1 MNVITYIILL
11 LFFSGYIQASE
22 NTIKDIQRVSYG
34 LSILPSL
41 SFHRAKMLPPK
52 PMSICC
58 PEFTKGEGLGY
69 DISFFATYVIDYN
82 HLIGATFGYRDIG
95 GTLST
100 DTYGIVNS
108 KNEQGLIRSR
118 LEAALSLI
126 NFQFLYSFTPFQRF
140 DITLGMMAGIN
151 ASKNYTYRENII
163 DGPLLFDNGAQQRNT
178 SIGALVGINPR
189 YFGIVLGTSYKIP
202 VIKDEFFLKPLL
214 QYTYALR
221 PTQFGTN
228 WYVDALT
235 FGLGIELH
243 PFGEIQK
250 PKNIKSDNED
260 LIITIRSPITY
271 AININ
276 QVQTGKIHINQKV
289 YFMPVLHDL
298 YTDILN
304 PNEMYSN
311 SLLNCID
318 DHGSCNYPWIID
330 TISQRMQLYPEKQ
343 LEIELNDGYDSELF
357 SKHIK
362 GVSSSRNID
371 SSRFIFT
378 YIKEQT
384 NQKIGKIINDD
395 LIAPYEMLSNDT
407 SFEYPNIQFEVQS
420 ESEHTFEW
428 GLYDIDAKQIIK
440 KGKATC
446 NKPILID
453 SIPNNF
459 MRGSLRAIIFE
470 QAEKKLIQ
478 SEILIDRPKLVV
490 SDPIQIETAALFDFN
505 SDKLRNI
512 DIVSLKQFLKS
523 LKKEDS
529 IIIEAFTDLSG
540 DIALNTDL
548 AKRRAESVS
557 VLCTEIPK
565 EIILSPLKPRNTG
578 KKEFQKAYNRIVT
591 IKRK

>member
-58 PEFTKGEGLGY
+58 PEFTKGDGLGY

-118 LEAALSLI
+118 LEVELSLI

-151 ASKNYTYRENII
+151 ASKNYTYRENIV

-178 SIGALVGINPR
+178 SIGALAGINPR

-260 LIITIRSPITY
+260 LIITIQSPITY

-311 SLLNCID
+311 SFLNCID

-343 LEIELNDGYDSELF
+343 LEIELNDGYDSEIF

-378 YIKEQT
+378 FIKEQT

-407 SFEYPNIQFEVQS
+407 SYEYPNIQFEVQS
-420 ESEHTFEW
+420 ESEHTFDW
-428 GLYDIDAKQIIK
+428 GLYDIDAKHIIK

-453 SIPNNF
+453 SIPDNF
-459 MRGSLRAIIFE
+459 VRGSLRAIIFE

-557 VLCTEIPK
+557 VLCTETPK

>member
-58 PEFTKGEGLGY
+58 PEFTKGDGLGY

-118 LEAALSLI
+118 LDAALSLI

-151 ASKNYTYRENII
+151 ASKNYTYRENIV

-178 SIGALVGINPR
+178 SIGALAGINPR

-250 PKNIKSDNED
+250 PKNIMSDNED
-260 LIITIRSPITY
+260 LIITIQSPITY

-343 LEIELNDGYDSELF
+343 LEIELNDGYDSEIF

-378 YIKEQT
+378 FIKEQT

-407 SFEYPNIQFEVQS
+407 SYEYPNIQFEVQS
-420 ESEHTFEW
+420 ESEHTFDW
-428 GLYDIDAKQIIK
+428 GLYDIDAKHIIK

-453 SIPNNF
+453 SIPDNF
-459 MRGSLRAIIFE
+459 VRGSLRAIIFE

-557 VLCTEIPK
+557 VLCTETPK

>member
-69 DISFFATYVIDYN
+69 DISFFATYVFDYN

-260 LIITIRSPITY
+260 LIITIQSPITY

-276 QVQTGKIHINQKV
+276 KVQNGKIHINQKV

>member
-118 LEAALSLI
+118 LDAALSLI

-151 ASKNYTYRENII
+151 ASKNYTYRENIV

-189 YFGIVLGTSYKIP
+189 YFGIVLGMSYKIP

-250 PKNIKSDNED
+250 PKNIMSDNED
-260 LIITIRSPITY
+260 LIITIQSPITY

-311 SLLNCID
+311 SFLNCID

-362 GVSSSRNID
+362 GVSSYRNID

-378 YIKEQT
+378 FIKEQT

-420 ESEHTFEW
+420 ESEHTFDW
-428 GLYDIDAKQIIK
+428 GLYDIDAKHIIK

-459 MRGSLRAIIFE
+459 VRGSLRAIIFE

>member
-58 PEFTKGEGLGY
+58 PEFTKGDGLGY

-118 LEAALSLI
+118 LEVELSLI

-151 ASKNYTYRENII
+151 ASKNYTYRENIV
-163 DGPLLFDNGAQQRNT
+163 DGPLFFDNGAQQRNT
-178 SIGALVGINPR
+178 SIGALAGINPR

-250 PKNIKSDNED
+250 PKNIMSDNED
-260 LIITIRSPITY
+260 LIITIQSPITY
-271 AININ
+271 ALNIN
-276 QVQTGKIHINQKV
+276 KVQTGKIHINQKV

-304 PNEMYSN
+304 SNEMYSN

-378 YIKEQT
+378 FIKEQT

-407 SFEYPNIQFEVQS
+407 SFKYPNIQFEVES

-428 GLYDIDAKQIIK
+428 GLYDIDAKHIIK

-459 MRGSLRAIIFE
+459 VRGSLRAIIFE

-557 VLCTEIPK
+557 VLCTETPK

>member
-58 PEFTKGEGLGY
+58 PEFTKGDGLGY

-118 LEAALSLI
+118 LEVELSLI

-151 ASKNYTYRENII
+151 ASKNYTYRENIV

-178 SIGALVGINPR
+178 SIGALAGINPR

-250 PKNIKSDNED
+250 PKNIMSDNED
-260 LIITIRSPITY
+260 LIITIQSPITY

-311 SLLNCID
+311 SFLNCID

-407 SFEYPNIQFEVQS
+407 SYEYPNIQFEVQS
-420 ESEHTFEW
+420 ESEHTFDW
-428 GLYDIDAKQIIK
+428 GLYDIDAKHIIK

-453 SIPNNF
+453 SIPDNF
-459 MRGSLRAIIFE
+459 VRGSLRAIIFE

-557 VLCTEIPK
+557 VLCTETPK

>member
-58 PEFTKGEGLGY
+58 PEFTKGDGLGY

-118 LEAALSLI
+118 LEVELSLI

-151 ASKNYTYRENII
+151 ASKNYTYRENIV

-178 SIGALVGINPR
+178 SIGALAGINPR

-250 PKNIKSDNED
+250 PKNIMSDNED
-260 LIITIRSPITY
+260 LIITIQSPITY

-311 SLLNCID
+311 SFLNCID

-378 YIKEQT
+378 FIKEQT

-420 ESEHTFEW
+420 ESEHTVEW

-453 SIPNNF
+453 SIPDNF
-459 MRGSLRAIIFE
+459 VRGSLRAIIFE

-557 VLCTEIPK
+557 VLCTETPK

>member
-58 PEFTKGEGLGY
+58 PEFTKGDGLGY

-118 LEAALSLI
+118 LEVELSLI

-151 ASKNYTYRENII
+151 ASKNYTYRENIV

-178 SIGALVGINPR
+178 SIGALAGINPR

-250 PKNIKSDNED
+250 PKNIMSDNED
-260 LIITIRSPITY
+260 LIITIQSPITY

-311 SLLNCID
+311 SFLNCID

-362 GVSSSRNID
+362 GVSSYRNID

-407 SFEYPNIQFEVQS
+407 SYEYPNIQFEVQS
-420 ESEHTFEW
+420 ESEHTFDW
-428 GLYDIDAKQIIK
+428 GLYDIDAKHIIK

-453 SIPNNF
+453 SIPDNF
-459 MRGSLRAIIFE
+459 VRGSLRAIIFE

-557 VLCTEIPK
+557 VLCTETPK

>member
-118 LEAALSLI
+118 LEVELSLI

-178 SIGALVGINPR
+178 SIGALAGINPR

-250 PKNIKSDNED
+250 PKNIMSDNED
-260 LIITIRSPITY
+260 LIITIQSPITY

-311 SLLNCID
+311 SFLNCID

-362 GVSSSRNID
+362 GVSSYRNID

-407 SFEYPNIQFEVQS
+407 SYEYPNIQFEVQS
-420 ESEHTFEW
+420 ESEHTFDW
-428 GLYDIDAKQIIK
+428 GLYDIDAKHIIK

-453 SIPNNF
+453 SIPDNF
-459 MRGSLRAIIFE
+459 VRGSLRAIIFE

-557 VLCTEIPK
+557 VLCTETPK

>member
-118 LEAALSLI
+118 LEVELSLI

-151 ASKNYTYRENII
+151 ASKNYTYRENIV

-178 SIGALVGINPR
+178 SIGALAGINPR

-250 PKNIKSDNED
+250 PKNIMSDNED

-362 GVSSSRNID
+362 GVSSYRNID

-407 SFEYPNIQFEVQS
+407 SYEYPNIQFEVQS

-459 MRGSLRAIIFE
+459 VRGSLRAIIFE

-557 VLCTEIPK
+557 VLCTETPK

>member
-58 PEFTKGEGLGY
+58 PEFTKGDGLGY

-118 LEAALSLI
+118 LDAALSLI

-178 SIGALVGINPR
+178 SIGALAGINPR

-250 PKNIKSDNED
+250 PKNIMSDNED

-311 SLLNCID
+311 SFLNCID

-362 GVSSSRNID
+362 GVSSYRNID

-407 SFEYPNIQFEVQS
+407 SYEYPNIQFEVQS
-420 ESEHTFEW
+420 ESEHTFDW
-428 GLYDIDAKQIIK
+428 GLYDIDAKHIIK

-453 SIPNNF
+453 SIPDNF
-459 MRGSLRAIIFE
+459 VRGSLRAIIFE

-557 VLCTEIPK
+557 VLCTETPK

>member
-58 PEFTKGEGLGY
+58 PEFTKGDGLGY

-118 LEAALSLI
+118 LDAALSLI

-151 ASKNYTYRENII
+151 ASKNYTYRENIV

-178 SIGALVGINPR
+178 SIGALAGINPR

-250 PKNIKSDNED
+250 PKNIMSDNED
-260 LIITIRSPITY
+260 LIITIQSPITY

-311 SLLNCID
+311 SFLNCID

-362 GVSSSRNID
+362 GVSSYRNID

-407 SFEYPNIQFEVQS
+407 SYEYPNIQFEVQS

-459 MRGSLRAIIFE
+459 VRGSLRAIIFE

-557 VLCTEIPK
+557 VLCTETPK